1 MSEELKVKDIASE
14 GVIAIDRNSTVKEAS
29 QKMRDEDIR
38 SLVVVSG
45 DEAVGIIVDRDI
57 TYQVVAEGK
66 NPSDVSVKGV
76 MTSELV
82 TASEKDDVEDVA
94 EAMTD
99 NNISRLPVLR
109 GDKVVGIIT
118 RKDIIKAW
126 PAYINLLTEKA
137 QVEQTSGPNRS
148 QIHAGIC
155 DSCGNYSNNLKLK
168 NGRWHCE
175 NCR

>member
-14 GVIAIDRNSTVKEAS
+14 GVIAIDKNATVSEAS
-29 QKMRDEDIR
+29 KKMRDQNIR

-57 TYQVVAEGK
+57 TYNVVAEGEDA
-66 NPSDVSVKGV
+66 SQLEVEEV

-82 TASEKDDVEDVA
+82 TASEEDVVEDVA
-94 EAMTD
+94 KAMTN

-126 PAYINLLTEKA
+126 PAYINLITERA
-137 QVEQTSGPNRS
+137 QLNHSNEPVRP

-155 DSCGNYSNNLKLK
+155 DSCGNYSNELKLK

>member
-1 MSEELKVKDIASE
+1 MSDKLKVKDIASE
-14 GVIAIDRNSTVKEAS
+14 GVIAIDKNATVKEAS
-29 QKMRDEDIR
+29 KKMREEKIR
-38 SLVVVSG
+38 SLVVVTG
-45 DEAVGIIVDRDI
+45 EEAVGIIVDRDI

-66 NPSDVSVKGV
+66 DPSQIKVDSV

-82 TASEKDDVEDVA
+82 TATEDEEVESVA
-94 EAMTD
+94 KVMTD
-99 NNISRLPVLR
+99 NNISRLPILR

-126 PAYINLLTEKA
+126 PAYINLITEQA
-137 QVEQTSGPNRS
+137 QLGQSKKPKRP

-155 DSCGNYSNNLKLK
+155 DSCGNYSNDLKLK
-168 NGRWHCE
+168 NGRWICE

>member
-1 MSEELKVKDIASE
+1 MSEKLKVKDVASG
-14 GVIAIDRNSTVKEAS
+14 GVIAIDKNATVKEAS
-29 QKMRDEDIR
+29 QKMRDEGIR

-45 DEAVGIIVDRDI
+45 DEAVGIVVDRDI
-57 TYQVVAEGK
+57 TYKVVAEDK
-66 NPSDVSVKGV
+66 DPSQAKVETV

-82 TASEKDDVEDVA
+82 TAAEEDDVEEVA
-94 EAMTD
+94 QAMAD

-118 RKDIIKAW
+118 RKDILKAW
-126 PAYINLLTEKA
+126 PAYINLITEKA
-137 QVEQTSGPNRS
+137 HINHSDRVNKP

-155 DSCGNYSNNLKLK
+155 DSCGNYSNELKLV
-168 NGRWHCE
+168 NGRWYCE